1 MITSYQRRKFRVRN
15 NLEQNNK
22 SGRPRIVV
30 SRSGKN
36 IYAQL
41 VDVNGNVIGSYSTL
55 NFLEVKKVTGI
66 EKAKIVGKEFAK
78 ICIDKGVTQVIF
90 DKGAYSYSGRVKTM
104 AESCREAG
112 LQF

>member
-15 NLEQNNK
+15 NIAQNNK
-22 SGRPRIVV
+22 SLRPRIVV
-30 SRSGKN
+30 SRSNKN

-41 VDVNGNVIGSYSTL
+41 LDINGNVLGSYSTV
-55 NFLEVKKVTGI
+55 NFSESKKVTGI

-78 ICIDKGVTQVIF
+78 ICIEKGITKVVF
-90 DKGAYSYSGRVKTM
+90 DKGAYSYSGRIKTI

>member
-15 NLEQNNK
+15 NLAQSNK
-22 SGRPRIVV
+22 SHRPRIVV
-30 SRSGKN
+30 SRSSKN

-41 VDVNGNVIGSYSTL
+41 IDINGNVLGSYSTL
-55 NFLEVKKVTGI
+55 NFSEPKKITGV

-78 ICIDKGVTQVIF
+78 ICIGKGVTQVVF
-90 DKGAYSYSGRVKTM
+90 DKGAYSYSGRVKTV